1 MKSRSIIRDEI
12 VKTLYQVYIY
22 KKEKMTYDI
31 DDIIKENSFDISIKD
46 YILFILKKEKDYEN
60 IANSYLN
67 NWTVDRL
74 SLVDKA
80 IINLAIYEIL
90 DSQTP
95 DIVAI
100 NEAIE
105 LSKKYSDEKVVGMIN
120 GLLDK
125 IYHGKENNEY

>member
-46 YILFILKKEKDYEN
+46 HILFILKKEKDYEN

-105 LSKKYSDEKVVGMIN
+105 LSKKYSDDSVRKMIN
-120 GLLDK
+120 AVLDK
-125 IYHGKENNEY
+125 VIKE